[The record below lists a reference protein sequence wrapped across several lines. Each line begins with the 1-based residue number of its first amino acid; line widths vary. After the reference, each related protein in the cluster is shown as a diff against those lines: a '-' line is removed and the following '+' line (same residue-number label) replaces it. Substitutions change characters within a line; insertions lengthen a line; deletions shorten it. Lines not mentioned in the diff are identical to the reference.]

1 MPLSVFKH
9 RLRAG
14 SDPHV
19 PSSSFHLSTG
29 VMDDDVD
36 SNNRHCD
43 SQSPSKS
50 RSRAVSPLHFIHS
63 LSTNIHHNRHHSE
76 TEEPFVPINPFKPK
90 INFEVKTWFNV
101 KSSTKSPD
109 IEIGQASVNSPS
121 VSSNGVDDCGAVLIS
136 SIKDCARHA
145 HIFVGD
151 VLPRYIYLNLFLCL
165 PALYFSRVARVF
177 RDAEIS
183 RPDIER
189 MIEAGEYSIPPL
201 SFDPQLNDR
210 ANSGFQQHQSRHP
223 GQRPPEDQRQ
233 QELRKDRGV
242 PVRQSAAAG
251 LGIATHVGVA
261 AATSHYVPQEASPL
275 QIVTPALRKFK
286 YSWEMFIDSLLRE
299 WKTLNVV
306 SALLSS

>member
-1 MPLSVFKH
+1 
-9 RLRAG
+9 
-14 SDPHV
+14 
-19 PSSSFHLSTG
+19 
-29 VMDDDVD
+29 
-36 SNNRHCD
+36 
-43 SQSPSKS
+43 
-50 RSRAVSPLHFIHS
+50 
-63 LSTNIHHNRHHSE
+63 
-76 TEEPFVPINPFKPK
+76 
-90 INFEVKTWFNV
+90 
-101 KSSTKSPD
+101 
-109 IEIGQASVNSPS
+109 
-121 VSSNGVDDCGAVLIS
+121 
-136 SIKDCARHA
+136 
-145 HIFVGD
+145 
-151 VLPRYIYLNLFLCL
+151 
-165 PALYFSRVARVF
+165 
-177 RDAEIS
+177 
-183 RPDIER
+183 

-210 ANSGFQQHQSRHP
+210 VNSGFQQHQSRHP

-233 QELRKDRGV
+233 QELRKDREV